1 VSCTPSTP
9 SPGDPPQPAPGS
21 AGDALAHGDV
31 PHTQRPFVTDAA
43 APMDVR
49 ARRFRARDAIVA
61 VVVATLIVLVAAG
74 PSIRR
79 TGNRMDPG
87 FERDMVL
94 AVGKPADAVAGALPF
109 ADWAGTLT
117 GWLAPDDEV
126 GGEGAFATTGVAGG
140 GGGVAAVGPE
150 AFDPHA
156 LGAPAPPRRPLHT
169 LLVTGDS
176 MTMPLDAELARRLAP
191 DGVDTIRDPHIGTG
205 ISKSDV
211 LAWGALSR
219 KQTRQDRADAVAAFI
234 GAHEGFPLPGP
245 GGKPVEC
252 CGPGWAAAY
261 ATRVRTMMN
270 TYRRNGASRVY
281 WLALPL
287 PRDGD
292 RRDIARVV
300 NAAIAVAAQ
309 PYRSPVRVLD
319 LASAFTPGGRYRVSM
334 PVDGRDTIVR
344 KPDGVHLSDAGAEV
358 AADLVQRAL
367 DRDFR

>member
-1 VSCTPSTP
+1 MSTRPSTP
-9 SPGDPPQPAPGS
+9 TPGEPPPPAP
-21 AGDALAHGDV
+21 ANPQDALAHGDV
-31 PHTQRPFVTDAA
+31 PDTQRPFATDAA

-61 VVVATLIVLVAAG
+61 VLVATLIVLVATG

-94 AVGKPADAVAGALPF
+94 AVGKPADAVAGALPLH
-109 ADWAGTLT
+109 DWAHTLT
-117 GWLAPDDEV
+117 SWLAPDDQV
-126 GGEGAFATTGVAGG
+126 GGEGAFGTTAVAGG
-140 GGGVAAVGPE
+140 GGVAPVGPE
-150 AFDPHA
+150 AFDPRT
-156 LGAPAPPRRPLHT
+156 LGAPAPARRPLRT

-205 ISKSDV
+205 ISKTD
-211 LAWGALSR
+211 LLDWGALSR
-219 KQTRQDRADAVAAFI
+219 QQTHQDRADAVVVFI
-234 GAHEGFPLPGP
+234 GANEGFPLPGP

-252 CGPGWAAAY
+252 CGPAWAAAY

-270 TYRRNGASRVY
+270 TYRRAGASRVY
-281 WLALPL
+281 WLQLPL

-309 PYRSPVRVLD
+309 PYRAQVRVLD
-319 LASAFTPGGRYRVSM
+319 LASVFTPGGRYRVSM

-344 KPDGVHLSDAGAEV
+344 KPDGVHLSDAGAGV

-367 DRDFR
+367 DQDFR